1 MPLVMP
7 KRARLAVVGIAVAG
21 TLLAGGPAFAASGG
35 TASPAAQAP
44 KGDGAHALCLR
55 VPKLQRRIE
64 RDLTRLAGGQNVRGS
79 VARLEARVA
88 NAKKLDHTAI
98 ATYLQDRLN
107 TREALVGTLKQRQT
121 DLQGVQAWCGA
132 NDNGKGAK

>member
-1 MPLVMP
+1 MP
-7 KRARLAVVGIAVAG
+7 KLERRVERDLARLAAG
-21 TLLAGGPAFAASGG
+21 P
-35 TASPAAQAP
+35 
-44 KGDGAHALCLR
+44 
-55 VPKLQRRIE
+55 
-64 RDLTRLAGGQNVRGS
+64 NVRGS
-79 VARLEARVA
+79 VARLEARVD

-121 DLQGVQAWCGA
+121 DLQGVQTWCGA